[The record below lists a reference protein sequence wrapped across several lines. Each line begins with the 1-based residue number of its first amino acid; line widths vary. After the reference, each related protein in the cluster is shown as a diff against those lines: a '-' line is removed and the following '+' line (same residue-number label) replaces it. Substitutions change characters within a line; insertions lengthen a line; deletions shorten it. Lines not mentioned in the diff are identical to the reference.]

1 MIYYNSDIDH
11 RTKINNLNDK
21 YNKKYWEQY
30 PDQKDTRVA
39 GYDSEKKKWFFDETF
54 VNHYEYKEWLT
65 PGEQGYLDALLSNF
79 FTKIDTNL
87 DLSKF
92 EDFYELIGDIYSIYE
107 ANGLTVLQLTDSADG
122 KARMSVTIPT
132 EIASDYDLAENQRVS
147 LGGKLAIYKKHGQL
161 QFKANDIEILE
172 GVKTRR
178 QEQLDIW
185 KTSIKWIHSQK
196 NILDTWTNIGV
207 ISNDSFG
214 KGYHDFD
221 TILNSTDYK
230 LFPEFSR
237 LSAKNIAALIGKFN
251 NEKNCDCICIIRGG
265 GSSYDLLDFN
275 NPILIQAMCNSS
287 LPILTGVGHALDVP
301 ICSEFS
307 DCDKITPS
315 DLAHYLKDLQDIR
328 KNRERKKI
336 IMEKEKLIP
345 SQTRTELQKT
355 LSELIEER
363 DILQARCEE
372 LETENRKLK
381 EKQNKNFLRK
391 IFSW

>member
-1 MIYYNSDIDH
+1 M
-11 RTKINNLNDK
+11 
-21 YNKKYWEQY
+21 
-30 PDQKDTRVA
+30 
-39 GYDSEKKKWFFDETF
+39 
-54 VNHYEYKEWLT
+54 T
-65 PGEQGYLDALLSNF
+65 PGEQSYLDALLSNF
-79 FTKIDTNL
+79 FTKIDANL

-132 EIASDYDLAENQRVS
+132 KIASDYDLAENQRVS
-147 LGGKLAIYKKHGQL
+147 LGGNLAIYKKHGQL

-172 GVKTRR
+172 GAKTRR
-178 QEQLDIW
+178 QEQIDTW
-185 KTSIKWIHSQK
+185 ETSIKWVHSK
-196 NILDTWTNIGV
+196 RKILDAWTNIGV

-214 KGYHDFD
+214 KGYYDFD
-221 TILNSTDYK
+221 TILKPTDYNV
-230 LFPEFSR
+230 FPEFSR
-237 LSAKNIAALIGKFN
+237 LNARNIATLIEKFN
-251 NEKNCDCICIIRGG
+251 NEKICDCICIIRGG

-301 ICSEFS
+301 ICSKFS

-336 IMEKEKLIP
+336 MMEKEKLIP
-345 SQTRTELQKT
+345 SQTRVELQKT
-355 LSELIEER
+355 ISELIEER
-363 DILQARCEE
+363 DSLQARCEE
-372 LETENRKLK
+372 LEAENRKLN
-381 EKQNKNFLRK
+381 EKQNKSILRK